1 MISQSYNYGS
11 AEDTEW
17 HVIGNLIK
25 NLLNVFSMA
34 QDYKWVCELMSQLWS
49 STKRV
54 VILIVLRRRSANL
67 LLVWMNNLLVEQ
79 VDKKINLRVY
89 IEIKKKLE
97 KKKQP
102 YPVSLQLQLH
112 GRIWVGDYAL
122 PSAQYKCTVAMIIKL
137 GQISDFDIIYT
148 FLLSWSKGVSF

>member
-1 MISQSYNYGS
+1 MISQSYNYS

-122 PSAQYKCTVAMIIKL
+122 PSAQYKCSVTMIIKF
-137 GQISDFDIIYT
+137 GQISDFDIIYIP
-148 FLLSWSKGVSF
+148 FFCNEKRG

>member
-1 MISQSYNYGS
+1 
-11 AEDTEW
+11 
-17 HVIGNLIK
+17 
-25 NLLNVFSMA
+25 
-34 QDYKWVCELMSQLWS
+34 
-49 STKRV
+49 
-54 VILIVLRRRSANL
+54 
-67 LLVWMNNLLVEQ
+67 MNNLLVEQ